1 MNIIDK
7 GKMLVRLLADNRQPK
22 VFSFHD
28 SLPDVFSSYLE
39 LLMIKR
45 FRILSAQELLD
56 RLSLNRK
63 DEKIRAKE
71 AVLTFDD
78 GRRNCWTV
86 IFPLLKKYK
95 IKAIFFVI
103 PERIQETQEVYPNL
117 EDFWKGKVSWENL
130 YLTHR
135 KIPYLTWKELD
146 IMQQSGLVEVFSH
159 SMSHEVIPVSSR
171 VVDFQHPGVY
181 EMPVYFD
188 EWFQNKTPSLDS
200 VWGAPMYERSWAP
213 LTSNAYVPN
222 VLADVFMNEFVK
234 KNGGYLFFKKKDWR
248 KLLFE
253 FYEMNKMK
261 FAPGHFRR
269 LENKE
274 DARVSIVESKR
285 IIEKRLTKSCFCFSL
300 PLYQANL
307 ELLTLLK
314 EAGYKIIFTGPER
327 KKFPSLKLFLLNRI
341 PSFWIKFLAYV

>member
-1 MNIIDK
+1 MNIFDK
-7 GKMLVRLLADNRQPK
+7 GKMLVRLLADNRHPK

-45 FRILSAQELLD
+45 FRILSAQELME
-56 RLSLNRK
+56 RLSLNRT
-63 DEKIRAKE
+63 DEKNRTKE

-103 PERIQETQEVYPNL
+103 PERIQEAHETYPNL
-117 EDFWKGKVSWENL
+117 EDYWKGKVSWENL

-135 KIPYLTWKELD
+135 KIPYLTWKELE

-159 SMSHEVIPVSSR
+159 SMSHEVVPVSTR
-171 VVDFQHPGVY
+171 VIDFQHPGVY

-188 EWFQNKTPSLDS
+188 EWFQNRMPSLEC
-200 VWGAPMYERSWAP
+200 VWGAPIYERSWAP

-222 VLADVFMNEFVK
+222 ASADVFMNEFVK
-234 KNGGYLFFKKKDWR
+234 KNGDYLFFKKKDWR

-253 FYEMNKMK
+253 FYEINKKK
-261 FAPGHFRR
+261 FSLGHFRR
-269 LENKE
+269 LDNKE
-274 DARVSIVESKR
+274 DAYASVVESKK
-285 IIEKRLTKSCFCFSL
+285 IIEKKLSRSCFCFSL
-300 PLYQANL
+300 PLYQSNL
-307 ELLTLLK
+307 ELFTLLK
-314 EAGYKIIFTGPER
+314 EAGYKIIFDGPER
-327 KKFPSLKLFLLNRI
+327 KKITSVKLFLLNRF
-341 PSFWIKFLAYV
+341 PSFWIKFLAYI